1 MGSPL
6 AHVLANIFITFY
18 ESKCLNEYKFKKTN
32 FYLKHFNDTLAAFE
46 KEQVSLDFLNFF
58 K

>member
-18 ESKCLNEYKFKKTN
+18 ESKCSNEYKFKKTN
-32 FYLKHFNDTLAAFE
+32 FYLKYFNGILAAFE
-46 KEQVSLDFLNFF
+46 QEQVSLDFLNFF